1 MSTVGVRTDLFLRN
15 PATVPITDF
24 FGSVRPVKLLKH
36 VPDSETLKPKG
47 KKSQKNIEKAVTK
60 PKKYYYVPPLPTFSS
75 SM

>member
-15 PATVPITDF
+15 PAQVPITDF

-36 VPDSETLKPKG
+36 VPDIENLKPEG
-47 KKSQKNIEKAVTK
+47 KKSERKIEKTGTK

-75 SM
+75 NM

>member
-24 FGSVRPVKLLKH
+24 FGSVRPVKLLNH
-36 VPDSETLKPKG
+36 VPDIETLKPKG
-47 KKSQKNIEKAVTK
+47 NKSEKKIEKAATK